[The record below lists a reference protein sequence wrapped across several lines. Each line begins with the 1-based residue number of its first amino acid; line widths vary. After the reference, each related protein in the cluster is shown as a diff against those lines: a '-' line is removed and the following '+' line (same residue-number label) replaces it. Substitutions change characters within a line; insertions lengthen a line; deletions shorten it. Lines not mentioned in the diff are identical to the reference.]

1 MTALIVTAIA
11 LFLLIFRVPVGFAL
25 IIPSLGYILLATN
38 VSITAA
44 VERMTSALNS
54 FPLLAVPLFI
64 FVGAIANS
72 AGLSERIFD
81 AANAVVGR
89 VRGGLAYVNVLSS
102 LGFSWMSGSAASDV
116 AVLGK
121 VLVPQ
126 MQRHGYANKFTAG
139 ISAAS
144 SLVSPIMPPSIPAI
158 MFGVASGVSI
168 GALFIASVIPA
179 LLLTIV
185 LLISV
190 WVYTRTQNV
199 AADNIELPGGRRVTA
214 LKALPIAFAPVI
226 VLGGILGGF
235 FTPTEA
241 AAAAAAFLL
250 FLGLVVY
257 RSLDWKG
264 IVEALK
270 DTFGTSASILF
281 LVSASALFGWV
292 LTMERVPQTLAQ
304 LILDFTDNPTVFLV
318 IMLLVLL
325 LIGMFMEPVSAVL
338 ITTPVLFPIG
348 MQLGV
353 DPVHFGVVLVFCL
366 LIGLFTPPIGLVL
379 FILEAVTSLKG
390 SEILRG
396 VLPYVGIFIVFAL
409 LLILVPGISLWLPGL
424 VG

>member
-1 MTALIVTAIA
+1 MIA
-11 LFLLIFRVPVGFAL
+11 LLVTLIAILLLLFRVPVGFAL
-25 IIPSLGYILLATN
+25 IIPSLGYIVLATN
-38 VSITAA
+38 ISITAA
-44 VERMTSALNS
+44 IERMTSALNS

-81 AANAVVGR
+81 AAHAVVGR

-126 MQRHGYANKFTAG
+126 MKRHGYSNKFTAG
-139 ISAAS
+139 ITASA

-168 GALFIASVIPA
+168 GALFIAAVVPA
-179 LLLTIV
+179 LLLTVV
-185 LLISV
+185 LLASV
-190 WVYTRTQNV
+190 WIYVRAKNV
-199 AADNIELPGGRRVTA
+199 GTDHVEIRGRRRVVA

-241 AAAAAAFLL
+241 AAVAAAFLL

-257 RSLDWKG
+257 RSLNWMG
-264 IVEALK
+264 IVAALK

-281 LVSASALFGWV
+281 LVAASALFGWV
-292 LTMERVPQTLAQ
+292 LTMERVPQVLAQ
-304 LILDFTDNPTVFLV
+304 LILGLTEDPTVFLL
-318 IMLLVLL
+318 IMLAVLF

-338 ITTPVLFPIG
+338 ITTPVLYPIG

-353 DPVHFGVVLVFCL
+353 DPVHFGVVLVFAL
-366 LIGLFTPPIGLVL
+366 LTGLFTPPIGLVL
-379 FILEAVTSLKG
+379 FILEAVTDLKG
-390 SEILRG
+390 PEVITG
-396 VLPYVGIFIVFAL
+396 VLPYVAIFIVFAL

-424 VG
+424 IG